1 MAELTFLLVDDAA
14 FIRDLVK
21 KSVRAVYPGC
31 QLLEAVNGRRALS
44 QLNSHK
50 VDVVLCD
57 WEMPEMSGLELLQ
70 WMRADA
76 RYEKT
81 PFMMITSRGDR
92 SHVLAA
98 VEAGASDYIGKP
110 FTRDA
115 FVNKLT
121 RLVFKHLRIRPP
133 QADSTPAVMG
143 DRSGASLLVASAAK
157 PATPA
162 RSSEAVASPL
172 LVPSAAANARESSAG
187 NKAMAQASVR
197 FASGLEA
204 RLVIK
209 DMSLQELIGVFRR
222 EDLVP
227 QLLEQVVVDVIDLEK
242 DSVARVNGFV
252 RMVQAQEPHPDAG
265 TIQIRIRFVDDDP
278 EKLDTLSR
286 FIARMR

>member
-21 KSVRAVYPGC
+21 KSVRVVYPGC

-44 QLNSHK
+44 QLNSHR

-157 PATPA
+157 PAAPA
-162 RSSEAVASPL
+162 RSSETVASPL